1 MRSDTTSSGHLG
13 LYRNVAIGVGILTTA
28 AIGLAAMG
36 NTYVADLPD
45 LRLMIFGGTVLLGF
59 LSLMLL
65 RYGYFLLKRSVQ
77 SAAAANNVLLAS
89 AHQDSLT
96 GALTRSYFLEE
107 LKGLVHHG
115 SRHAVG
121 YIQLD
126 MDHLKQ
132 LNDGSGHAAG
142 DAALAHLVARV
153 RKALPDAMIGRL
165 GGDEFGIAIIGC
177 DSRKAI
183 RRVCEQ
189 ILLELETPV
198 TIAARHV
205 RLGAT
210 MGIALA
216 PADATSVD
224 ELISKADLALY
235 EGKKQGRNTVVLFE
249 ENMHRDERHQ
259 RYIERELR
267 AAILMNEL
275 DLYYQP
281 IFESDGVTLRS
292 YESLVRWEHPVRGT
306 ISPGDFIHIAEK
318 SDLIDKLGEWV
329 LRRACRDMA
338 ALDAPSI
345 AVNVSAAQLRRS
357 DFAERFAAIL
367 ATADIDGAR
376 LTVEIT
382 ETVPLAANGVEKAN
396 LDALRALNVK
406 IAIDDF
412 GAGNASL
419 GYIKQFSFDVLKID
433 RSYVEGIT
441 VNRLDAMMVSA
452 ICRIARTAGME
463 VVAEGVETEE
473 QLAILRGAG
482 SIALQGFLLGRP
494 QPLRRILADKTAR
507 EDMVS
512 AA

>member
-1 MRSDTTSSGHLG
+1 MLSDTTSSEHLG
-13 LYRNVAIGVGILTTA
+13 LYRNVAIGAGVLIVT
-28 AIGLAAMG
+28 AIGLTAFA
-36 NTYVADLPD
+36 TIEAVASPEAQFTALA
-45 LRLMIFGGTVLLGF
+45 GAGLLG
-59 LSLMLL
+59 LLTLLLL
-65 RYGYFLLKRSVQ
+65 RYGYFVLKRSMMT
-77 SAAAANNVLLAS
+77 AAAANKALMAS

-96 GALTRSYFLEE
+96 GALTRSYFLKE
-107 LKGLVHHG
+107 LKGLVHHA

-153 RKALPDAMIGRL
+153 RKALPEAMIGRL

-189 ILLELETPV
+189 ILKELETPV
-198 TIAARHV
+198 SIAARHV

-216 PADATSVD
+216 PADASSVD

-235 EGKKQGRNTVVLFE
+235 QGKKQGRNTVVLFE
-249 ENMHRDERHQ
+249 EDMHRDERHQ
-259 RYIERELR
+259 RFIERELR
-267 AAILMNEL
+267 AAILMNQLE
-275 DLYYQP
+275 LYYQP
-281 IFESDGVTLRS
+281 IFEADGVTLRS

-357 DFAERFAAIL
+357 DFADRFAAIL
-367 ATADIDGAR
+367 ATADIDGSK

-382 ETVPLAANGVEKAN
+382 ETVPLAAYGTEKTN
-396 LDALRALNVK
+396 LDALRALDVK

-441 VNRLDAMMVSA
+441 ENRLDAMMVSA

-463 VVAEGVETEE
+463 VVAEGVETEA
-473 QLAILRGAG
+473 QLTILRGAG
-482 SIALQGFLLGRP
+482 NIALQGFLLGRP
-494 QPLRRILADKTAR
+494 QPLPVILAAR
-507 EDMVS
+507 ARRTDIVS